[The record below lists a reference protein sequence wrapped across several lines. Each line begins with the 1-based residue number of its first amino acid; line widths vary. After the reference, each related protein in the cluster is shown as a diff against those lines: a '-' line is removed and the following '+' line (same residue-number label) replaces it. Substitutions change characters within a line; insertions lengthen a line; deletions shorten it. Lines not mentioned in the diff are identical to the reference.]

1 MRYILF
7 VYSLLL
13 CAHASSSTAHELTLE
28 TIPGHGCWV
37 DPRVNQNRLE
47 NFRVTAWFEQQLLG
61 DGLAYQRRMA
71 SLNDTGR
78 RALRID
84 VRNVL
89 KEANQLAIEKAGPA
103 LKALKAS
110 DVIQDVTY
118 HWIVNGFTC
127 TTDKNG
133 VEAIIQIPGVRCLF
147 FVGPVR
153 KRNTPMIKNV
163 QPEHEDETVPFQP
176 NDVTPVWYIKA
187 LHADKAWRLYNAT
200 GKGVLNVIHDGNFVV
215 SPTIR
220 PTRYRNQHE
229 QANGLD
235 DDGNGLIDDL
245 YGFDFD
251 RKAGDLLR
259 RGSDDINT
267 IDRKLLHGHQC
278 AAIICGRTA
287 GTPAR
292 QFGIAPDA
300 RWAGV
305 LAGQCFEEALEWAI
319 EHDADTYS
327 MSFSRANLGE
337 YRSHWRKACEHASLC
352 GVHLVSGAGN
362 YAMEGST
369 QFKPV
374 PIQMPIPQDIPF
386 AVFAAAGVQRDLSRT
401 PFSSQG
407 PVEWKTHHY
416 QDGRVKKPEVAA
428 FNYRLPSIQPNG
440 RILGQAAS
448 GNSFAGP
455 MLCGAIAL
463 MLSIDPDLHPWET
476 RQILIDTA
484 RDIADEGYD
493 YQTGHGLI
501 DAEKAVAIVVERL
514 KSRAVDVE

>member
-1 MRYILF
+1 MRCMLF
-7 VYSLLL
+7 VYALLFF
-13 CAHASSSTAHELTLE
+13 AYASNGVAHELTLE
-28 TIPGHGCWV
+28 TIPGHECWV
-37 DPRVNQNRLE
+37 DPRVNKNRLE
-47 NFRVTAWFEQQLLG
+47 SFQVTAWFEQQLLG

-71 SLNDTGR
+71 SLNEIGR
-78 RALRID
+78 RALRVD

-89 KEANQLAIEKAGPA
+89 KAANQLAVEKAGPA
-103 LKALKAS
+103 LKALKSS

-133 VEAIIQIPGVRCLF
+133 VEAIQQIPGVRCLF

-163 QPEHEDETVPFQP
+163 QPEHEDETVPFQS
-176 NDVTPVWYIKA
+176 NDVTPAWYIKA
-187 LHADKAWRLYNAT
+187 LHADKAWGLYNAT

-220 PTRYRNQHE
+220 PTRYRNQYE

-251 RKAGDLLR
+251 RQTGDLLR

-287 GTPAR
+287 GMPSR

-305 LAGQCFEEALEWAI
+305 LAGQCFEQALEWAI

-362 YAMEGST
+362 YAMEGSP

-386 AVFAAAGVQRDLSRT
+386 AVFAASGVQRDLSRT

-407 PVEWKTHHY
+407 PVEWRTHHY
-416 QDGRVKKPEVAA
+416 QDGDVKKPEVAA
-428 FNYRLPSIQPNG
+428 FNYHLPSIQPNG
-440 RILGQAAS
+440 HILGQAAS

-455 MLCGAIAL
+455 MLCGTIAL
-463 MLSIDPDLHPWET
+463 MLSVDPDLHPWET
-476 RQILIDTA
+476 RQILINTA
-484 RDIADEGYD
+484 CDIADEGYD
-493 YQTGHGLI
+493 YQTGYGLI
-501 DAEKAVAIVVERL
+501 DAEKAVAVVVERL
-514 KSRAVDVE
+514 NRRAIDAE

>member
-1 MRYILF
+1 MVISVLPLS
-7 VYSLLL
+7 VV
-13 CAHASSSTAHELTLE
+13 A
-28 TIPGHGCWV
+28 
-37 DPRVNQNRLE
+37 
-47 NFRVTAWFEQQLLG
+47 QQ
-61 DGLAYQRRMA
+61 
-71 SLNDTGR
+71 
-78 RALRID
+78 
-84 VRNVL
+84 
-89 KEANQLAIEKAGPA
+89 
-103 LKALKAS
+103 
-110 DVIQDVTY
+110 
-118 HWIVNGFTC
+118 
-127 TTDKNG
+127 
-133 VEAIIQIPGVRCLF
+133 
-147 FVGPVR
+147 
-153 KRNTPMIKNV
+153 
-163 QPEHEDETVPFQP
+163 
-176 NDVTPVWYIKA
+176 
-187 LHADKAWRLYNAT
+187 
-200 GKGVLNVIHDGNFVV
+200 
-215 SPTIR
+215 
-220 PTRYRNQHE
+220 
-229 QANGLD
+229 
-235 DDGNGLIDDL
+235 
-245 YGFDFD
+245 
-251 RKAGDLLR
+251 
-259 RGSDDINT
+259 
-267 IDRKLLHGHQC
+267 
-278 AAIICGRTA
+278 

-362 YAMEGST
+362 YAMEGSA

-428 FNYRLPSIQPNG
+428 FNFRLPSIQPNG
-440 RILGQAAS
+440 RVLNQAAS

-455 MLCGAIAL
+455 MLCGTIAL
-463 MLSIDPDLHPWET
+463 MLSVDPDLHPWET

-501 DAEKAVAIVVERL
+501 DAEKAVAVVVE
-514 KSRAVDVE
+514 KSEEVGRRHAE